1 MKGEYMNEIIP
12 LNKDIIFKTRIGEI
26 TNITLDYDYKI
37 DNDMVIGSVDVSGSY
52 KMTEASVNYEDF
64 LYTIPFSIALTK
76 KIKEETLKIE
86 IDDFKYKFNK
96 DVLSVK
102 IDLLLNCEEYKE
114 EMFNMEE
121 FFNEKNDIEE
131 NKIDIKE
138 EINDFVFD
146 NNEFENKIE
155 NNINV
160 NEISNITN
168 NIINEEKKY
177 YKYKVYIVRVND
189 TIDGICDKYNVSIND
204 IKEYND
210 VLNISVGDK
219 IIIPYI
225 NE

>member
-26 TNITLDYDYKI
+26 SNISLEHDYKI
-37 DNDMVIGSVDVSGSY
+37 DNDMVIGSIDISGSY

-64 LYTIPFSIALTK
+64 IYTIPFSIALSK
-76 KIKEETLKIE
+76 KIKEESLKIE
-86 IDDFKYKFNK
+86 IDDFKYKFNR
-96 DVLSVK
+96 DILSVN
-102 IDLLLNCEEYKE
+102 IDLLLSCDELKE
-114 EMFNMEE
+114 ESFNMEE
-121 FFNEKNDIEE
+121 FLNREIEIE
-131 NKIDIKE
+131 DNKIDDIIDISDNDNIVNFDD
-138 EINDFVFD
+138 INI
-146 NNEFENKIE
+146 N
-155 NNINV
+155 NNIS
-160 NEISNITN
+160 EISNITN

-189 TIDGICDKYNVSIND
+189 TLDGICDKYNVSIND

-210 VLNISVGDK
+210 ITNINVGDK